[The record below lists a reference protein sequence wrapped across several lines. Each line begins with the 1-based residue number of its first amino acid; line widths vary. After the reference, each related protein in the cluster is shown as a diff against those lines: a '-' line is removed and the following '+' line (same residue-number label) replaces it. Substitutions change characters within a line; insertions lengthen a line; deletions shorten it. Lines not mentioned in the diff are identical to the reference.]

1 MQPIST
7 SILKDL
13 HRMQIKCI
21 FFNKQQTEQPAYFS
35 PLFNVPMTQRNSL
48 LSTIGMNFTAVE
60 AIYKRY
66 RHFCISSNRILLHI
80 SPGRSCCCWWGWPT
94 AADEAAAVSSLP
106 AVAAEGLDAA
116 VEAAE
121 WAPDPVKS
129 KAHFQVSVA
138 LKEVF
143 KDVYE
148 HNHDFKGIGWMEN
161 WNWNIYTV
169 TYNTDN

>member
-1 MQPIST
+1 MGACS
-7 SILKDL
+7 
-13 HRMQIKCI
+13 
-21 FFNKQQTEQPAYFS
+21 Y
-35 PLFNVPMTQRNSL
+35 
-48 LSTIGMNFTAVE
+48 E
-60 AIYKRY
+60 ACR
-66 RHFCISSNRILLHI
+66 
-80 SPGRSCCCWWGWPT
+80 PGGSWKVLGGQGAAAAGEDDA

-129 KAHFQVSVA
+129 RGHFQVSVV

-148 HNHDFKGIGWMEN
+148 HNHDFKGIGRIGKLELKH
-161 WNWNIYTV
+161 IHCYI
-169 TYNTDN
+169 